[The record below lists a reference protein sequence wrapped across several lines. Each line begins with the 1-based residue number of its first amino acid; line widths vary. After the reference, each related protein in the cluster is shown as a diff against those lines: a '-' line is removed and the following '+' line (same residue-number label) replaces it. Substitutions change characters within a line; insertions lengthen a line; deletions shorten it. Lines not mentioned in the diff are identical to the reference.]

1 MANTRS
7 KTEKKTG
14 LIDPVYQKFT
24 KSVIRALSSNDFYNF
39 FMDSISKADNEFQ
52 FSNRRLEKTVDITW
66 VDAIEDALDAF
77 QKIINLPRRVIHEEE
92 LIVNVANAKKG
103 GADVVQHLAMHA
115 SLVEDFDEKRGDI
128 RPNKLM
134 QKYRED
140 SVGLYENRLVFTTM
154 EYAHQFVRL
163 RHDAL
168 FSAMSDEFGAKLKV
182 SSNMDSATETVHMD
196 LFLHIKDTDSAVQTD
211 AKNSDVFSRISR
223 AYRLLSMM
231 MNSNFAQEMAKLPRI
246 KGTVTKT
253 NVLKRNPNYRKIL
266 QLWEFLHKYTD
277 IGYSIRVTEQNPQID
292 DRLQTDIYHNIL
304 FNYLILKGYLED
316 EKQRRVPS
324 PVTEHK
330 RVLKPKFIKQ
340 IIEELTEDYDLPDVE
355 IRKVL
360 IEELTK
366 EQLMHEEAEERRR
379 LVQEQAQK
387 KKEEAERLRQ
397 EKAAEKERL
406 RQQREAEKERLR
418 QEKAAEEERLRA
430 EAMQRQLEDRR
441 RGNLFRKELKRF
453 AEHLPN
459 QLAFREKAQQLATK
473 EKQDFAD
480 AVQVLEITEQRQLAV
495 AERAQKR
502 RKEAKEEKL
511 RQEALEKQAK
521 LALEGQRKQELIRLQ
536 EEAEAKRQQELLEKA
551 QQAVQPYRQELSSFW
566 ESLNV
571 RLIDRSIHET
581 EQKHLREEREQQMLR
596 RRAAREAN
604 V

>member
-1 MANTRS
+1 MANNQS

-24 KSVIRALSSNDFYNF
+24 KSVIRALGSNDFYKF
-39 FMDSISKADNEFQ
+39 FMDSISNADNKFQ

-92 LIVNVANAKKG
+92 LVVNVANAKKG

-115 SLVEDFDEKRGDI
+115 GLVDDFNPESGDI
-128 RPNKLM
+128 QPNRLM

-140 SVGLYENRLVFTTM
+140 SLGLYENRLVYSTM
-154 EYAHQFVRL
+154 EYAYQFVRI

-182 SSNMDSATETVHMD
+182 SSNMDSATESVHMD

-211 AKNSDVFSRISR
+211 EKNSDVFSRISR
-223 AYRLLSMM
+223 AYRLLHMM

-253 NVLKRNPNYRKIL
+253 NILKRNPNYRKIL

-277 IGYSIRVTEQNPQID
+277 IGYAIRVTEQNPQVD
-292 DRLQTDIYHNIL
+292 ERLQSDIYHNIL

-316 EKQRRVPS
+316 EKQRRVPA
-324 PVTEHK
+324 PVTERK
-330 RVLKPKFIKQ
+330 RALKPKFIKQ

-430 EAMQRQLEDRR
+430 EAMERQLEDRR
-441 RGNLFRKELKRF
+441 RGNLLRKELKHF
-453 AEHLPN
+453 AEHLPK
-459 QLAFREKAQQLATK
+459 QLATRQKAQQLAVK
-473 EKQDFAD
+473 EMQDFAD
-480 AVQVLEITEQRQLAV
+480 AVQVLEITQQRQLAA
-495 AERAQKR
+495 AERAEKR

-511 RQEALEKQAK
+511 RQEALAKQAEI
-521 LALEGQRKQELIRLQ
+521 AQEEQRKQELLRQQ

-551 QQAVQPYRQELSSFW
+551 NKAVEPYRQELAVFFRNLDVRIV
-566 ESLNV
+566 ERSLKK
-571 RLIDRSIHET
+571 IE
-581 EQKHLREEREQQMLR
+581 EQEQREERARELMR
-596 RRAAREAN
+596 RRAARGLN